1 MTATTTGTTDVV
13 ARERANN
20 EVVARLAGCK
30 PVLVD
35 VAAAGDVIPGLH
47 GSMLL
52 TSGAPL
58 DPAEYVGVQRQ
69 ALIGGALFEGLA
81 DTEEAA
87 WSRILSGEI
96 QLAACHDHATVGSV
110 AGVCSASMPVLV
122 VEDPS
127 TGRRA
132 FSGLYEGRQSERLT
146 FGVYNDAV
154 ARHLRFL
161 RDVVAPTLRQGL
173 RESAPLDMTTVM
185 RRALLAGDD
194 LHSRNTAATLFL
206 IRELVGPLLSVA
218 RHSSDEVAA
227 TLDFIGRSDQFFLHI
242 GMAAAKLATDSAHGV
257 AGSTVVTA
265 MTASCRE
272 FSIRVSGL
280 GAQWFSAP
288 VPIVAAKCFEG
299 YTQADVAPMPGE
311 SLIMETLGLGG
322 SAAAAAFALRN
333 YSGGT
338 AALMREM
345 SESAYRFS
353 VSEHPDFTIPFF
365 DGRGTALGIDVF
377 RVVELG
383 LPPRIHAGAAN
394 RRGGHIGAGIMTA
407 PIACFEDAYSSC
419 QEAGGGDTTHPSTS
433 DS

>member
-1 MTATTTGTTDVV
+1 MSPAATAVSEVLPREQANREATG
-13 ARERANN
+13 
-20 EVVARLAGCK
+20 RLASCK

-35 VAAAGDVIPGLH
+35 VALAGRVVPGFH
-47 GSMLL
+47 RSMLL

-58 DPAEYVGVQRQ
+58 PPEDYVGVQRQ

-81 DTEEAA
+81 ETEEEA
-87 WSRILSGEI
+87 WGRIVSGDIEV
-96 QLAACHDHATVGSV
+96 AACHDHATVGSV
-110 AGVCSASMPVLV
+110 AGVYSASMPVFVL
-122 VEDPS
+122 EDPS
-127 TGRRA
+127 TSRRA
-132 FSGLYEGRQSERLT
+132 FCSLYEGRQSERLT
-146 FGVYNDAV
+146 FGVYNETV
-154 ARHLRFL
+154 GQHLGFL
-161 RDVVAPTLRQGL
+161 RDVVAPTLRKAI
-173 RESAPLDMTTVM
+173 RRAPVDVTTVM
-185 RRALLAGDD
+185 RRALLAGDE

-206 IRELVGPLLSVA
+206 TRELVTSLLAVA
-218 RHSSDEVAA
+218 REAYDEVGA
-227 TLDFIGRSDQFFLHI
+227 TLEFIGRSDQFFLHV

-257 AGSTVVTA
+257 AGSSVVTA

-272 FSIRVSGL
+272 FSIRVSGC
-280 GAQWFSAP
+280 GDQWFRAP
-288 VPIVAAKCFEG
+288 VPIVAAKCFDG
-299 YTQADVAPMPGE
+299 FTQADVAPMPGE

-353 VSEHPDFTIPFF
+353 VAEHPELAIPFF

-394 RRGGHIGAGIMTA
+394 RLGGHIGAGIMTA
-407 PIACFEDAYSSC
+407 PMGCFEQARAAC
-419 QEAGGGDTTHPSTS
+419 EETAAPSGLVRT